1 MKSVT
6 YDNLT
11 SLIANKRVAII
22 GPADYVNKELGD
34 KHGEYI
40 DSFDI
45 VIRLNSMI
53 KYPEEHKLDLTKYY
67 GSKFNILASS
77 FWYKNDDPKLIK
89 KNYSRFTN
97 YNNYKDIKNNII
109 LFENINRNLFHNI
122 YKQFKSSFDM
132 HNNFSYCNMPNNVY
146 NYIKKFLNNITRFVK
161 TPTTGLLAII
171 SILLMKPQELYVSG
185 ISMYIDT
192 KYNGYYDYY
201 NEMPKEEVEKLISK
215 PDYRFDG
222 KTYRK
227 SFEFGHNINDEQII
241 MKYLISNNLIK
252 VDNYL
257 HKLYMEY

>member
-1 MKSVT
+1 MKNIT

-11 SLIANKRVAII
+11 NLITNKRVAII

-77 FWYKNDDPKLIK
+77 FWHHNDDPKLIK
-89 KNYSRFTN
+89 KNYNRFAN

-109 LFENINRNLFHNI
+109 LFENINRNLFNDI
-122 YKQFKSSFDM
+122 YIKFKSSFDM
-132 HNNFSYCNMPNNVY
+132 HNNFYYCNIPNNVY
-146 NYIKKFLNNITRFVK
+146 NSIIKVLNNITKFVK

-185 ISMYIDT
+185 LTMYIDT

-201 NEMPKEEVEKLISK
+201 NEMPIEEVEKLNSR

-222 KTYRK
+222 KNYRK
-227 SFEFGHNINDEQII
+227 SFEFGHNINSEQTII
-241 MKYLISNNLIK
+241 KYLISNNLIK

-257 HKLYMEY
+257 HKLYMK